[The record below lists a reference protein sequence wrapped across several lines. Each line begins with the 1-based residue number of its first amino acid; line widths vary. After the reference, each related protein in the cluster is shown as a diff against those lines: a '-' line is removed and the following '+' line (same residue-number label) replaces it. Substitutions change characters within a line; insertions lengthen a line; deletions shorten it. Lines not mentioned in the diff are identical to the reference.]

1 MYILYIYK
9 EYLKLFR
16 IDGVN
21 LNIEGLA
28 TSKPRNNGITGG
40 GINSVWDAK
49 PQAAGKAN
57 ESEQI
62 NPQTAQKEE
71 KLDKAIAAYNE
82 ISASKSFFQKCK
94 ELKDSDLP
102 VMSTLGFLFENTQK
116 TLSEKASAI
125 LSEMSL
131 ARANLEASNVES
143 LINQLNQIS
152 AKIKNLN
159 SKTSKTVEINKNL
172 NDFVSRGGDIN
183 LIDMDK
189 LSTDIMKS
197 LENGDESSLGQNL
210 ENVGNIKDKDGD
222 DIDKKLDEFIKLLQ
236 RGDTEELKKSKL
248 DYVKKDNQTI
258 NSDNTESENSA
269 NPFVQK
275 KNKNPFEF

>member
-1 MYILYIYK
+1 
-9 EYLKLFR
+9 
-16 IDGVN
+16 
-21 LNIEGLA
+21 
-28 TSKPRNNGITGG
+28 
-40 GINSVWDAK
+40 
-49 PQAAGKAN
+49 
-57 ESEQI
+57 
-62 NPQTAQKEE
+62 
-71 KLDKAIAAYNE
+71 
-82 ISASKSFFQKCK
+82 
-94 ELKDSDLP
+94 
-102 VMSTLGFLFENTQK
+102 
-116 TLSEKASAI
+116 
-125 LSEMSL
+125 
-131 ARANLEASNVES
+131 
-143 LINQLNQIS
+143 
-152 AKIKNLN
+152 
-159 SKTSKTVEINKNL
+159 
-172 NDFVSRGGDIN
+172 
-183 LIDMDK
+183 MDK